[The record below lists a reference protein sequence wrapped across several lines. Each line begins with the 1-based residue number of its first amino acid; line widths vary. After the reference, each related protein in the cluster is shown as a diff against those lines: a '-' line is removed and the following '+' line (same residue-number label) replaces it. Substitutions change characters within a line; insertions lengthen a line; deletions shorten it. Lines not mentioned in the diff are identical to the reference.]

1 MFSDD
6 LDFVEKESARS
17 TDNNLMSTLVMAVYE
32 YILEVGEDVIIEKI
46 RQHGVDRNIY
56 PNIYDKVMVEHRT
69 R

>member
-6 LDFVEKESARS
+6 LDFVEKGSARS
-17 TDNNLMSTLVMAVYE
+17 TDNNLMSTLVMTVYE

-56 PNIYDKVMVEHRT
+56 PNIYDKVMVEHGT